1 MDLINLSA
9 LLISM
14 AAFFMYLN
22 FRYIKLPMTIGLAL
36 LSLLFSMILLV
47 IGNFNV
53 SLGELIISYV
63 SGIDFNIALMHGML
77 SFLLFAGALHVNLD
91 DLYAQGAL
99 ISVLATIGVVT
110 STFLFGSA
118 FYGLTKVLGLE
129 LDYIYCLLFGS
140 LISPTDPISVLGI
153 LKEAKAPKSLETKIC
168 GESLFNDGV
177 GVVVFI
183 VILQL
188 ATSSSSLTPSS
199 VLFLFAEEA
208 LGGVLFGLLLG
219 WTFYKLLK
227 SVDDYALEIMLT
239 ISLVMGGYSLAT
251 YFHLSGPLAMVVA
264 GLFIGNHGK
273 RFAMSD
279 TTHTKLFSF
288 WELIDEFLNAVLF
301 VLIGIVIL
309 QVSIDLTF
317 IAAGV
322 ISIPIVLIVRFV
334 SISIPIKFFKM
345 KKTFTNGVEKIMT
358 WGGLRGG
365 ISIALALS
373 LPDSIPSETKNII
386 LTATYIIVIFSIVV
400 QGLTIK
406 SLIQKE
412 IS

>member
-9 LLISM
+9 ILISM
-14 AAFFMYLN
+14 AACFMYLN

-36 LSLLFSMILLV
+36 LSLLFSVILLV
-47 IGNFNV
+47 AGRFSPLVGNAI
-53 SLGELIISYV
+53 LSYS
-63 SGIDFNIALMHGML
+63 SGIDFNVTLMHGML
-77 SFLLFAGALHVNLD
+77 SFLLFAGSLHVNLD
-91 DLYAQGAL
+91 DLYSQGAL

-118 FYGLTKVLGLE
+118 FYGLAKVLGMDI
-129 LDYIYCLLFGS
+129 DYIYCLLFGS

-188 ATSSSSLTPSS
+188 AVGSGTLSPFSI
-199 VLFLFAEEA
+199 VLLFFEEA
-208 LGGVLFGLLLG
+208 LGGVVFGLLLG

-279 TTHTKLFSF
+279 ATHTKLFSF
-288 WELIDEFLNAVLF
+288 WELVDEFLNAVLF

-309 QVSIDLTF
+309 QVSIEITF
-317 IAAGV
+317 VIAGI
-322 ISIPIVLIVRFV
+322 ISIPLVLLVRFI
-334 SISIPIKFFKM
+334 SISIPIKFFKI
-345 KKTFTNGVEKIMT
+345 KKTFTNGIEKIMT

-373 LPDSIPSETKNII
+373 LPDSIPSETKNLI
-386 LTATYIIVIFSIVV
+386 LTATYLIVIFSIVV

-406 SLIQKE
+406 SLIQKN

>member
-9 LLISM
+9 ILISM
-14 AAFFMYLN
+14 AALFMYLN

-36 LSLLFSMILLV
+36 LSLVFSVMLLV
-47 IGNFNV
+47 VGQFNP
-53 SLGELIISYV
+53 SIAETIISYT
-63 SGIDFNIALMHGML
+63 SGIDFNVTLMHGML
-77 SFLLFAGALHVNLD
+77 SFLLFAGSLHVNLD
-91 DLYAQGAL
+91 DLYKQGSL

-118 FYGLTKVLGLE
+118 FYGLTVVLGLE
-129 LDYIYCLLFGS
+129 VEYIYCLLFGS

-188 ATSSSSLTPSS
+188 ATSGGSLSPSS
-199 VLFLFAEEA
+199 VLFLFGEEA
-208 LGGVLFGLLLG
+208 LGGILFGLFLG
-219 WTFYKLLK
+219 WIFYRLLK

-239 ISLVMGGYSLAT
+239 ISLVMGGYSMAT

-309 QVSIDLTF
+309 QVSINFTF
-317 IAAGV
+317 VVAGL
-322 ISIPIVLIVRFV
+322 ISIPVVLIVRFI

-345 KKTFTNGVEKIMT
+345 KKTFTSGIEKIMT

-373 LPDSIPSETKNII
+373 LPDSIPPDTKSVI

-412 IS
+412 IN

>member
-1 MDLINLSA
+1 VDLINLSA
-9 LLISM
+9 ILISM
-14 AAFFMYLN
+14 AACFMYLN

-36 LSLLFSMILLV
+36 LSLLFSVILLV
-47 IGNFNV
+47 AGRFSPLVGNAI
-53 SLGELIISYV
+53 LSYS
-63 SGIDFNIALMHGML
+63 SGIDFNVTLMHGML
-77 SFLLFAGALHVNLD
+77 SFLLFAGSLHVNLD
-91 DLYAQGAL
+91 DLYSQGAL

-118 FYGLTKVLGLE
+118 FYVLAKVLGMDI
-129 LDYIYCLLFGS
+129 DYIYCLLFGS

-188 ATSSSSLTPSS
+188 AVGSGTLSPFSIGL
-199 VLFLFAEEA
+199 LFFEEA
-208 LGGVLFGLLLG
+208 LGGVVFGLLLG

-279 TTHTKLFSF
+279 ATHTKLFSF
-288 WELIDEFLNAVLF
+288 WELVDEFLNAVLF

-309 QVSIDLTF
+309 QVSIEITF
-317 IAAGV
+317 VIAGI
-322 ISIPIVLIVRFV
+322 ISIPLVLLVRFI
-334 SISIPIKFFKM
+334 SISIPIKFFKI
-345 KKTFTNGVEKIMT
+345 KKTFTKGIEKIMT

-373 LPDSIPSETKNII
+373 LPDSIPSETKNLI
-386 LTATYIIVIFSIVV
+386 LTATYLIVIFSIVV

-406 SLIQKE
+406 SLIQKN

>member
-1 MDLINLSA
+1 M
-9 LLISM
+9 
-14 AAFFMYLN
+14 
-22 FRYIKLPMTIGLAL
+22 
-36 LSLLFSMILLV
+36 V
-47 IGNFNV
+47 
-53 SLGELIISYV
+53 
-63 SGIDFNIALMHGML
+63 
-77 SFLLFAGALHVNLD
+77 
-91 DLYAQGAL
+91 
-99 ISVLATIGVVT
+99 
-110 STFLFGSA
+110 
-118 FYGLTKVLGLE
+118 
-129 LDYIYCLLFGS
+129 
-140 LISPTDPISVLGI
+140 
-153 LKEAKAPKSLETKIC
+153 
-168 GESLFNDGV
+168 
-177 GVVVFI
+177 
-183 VILQL
+183 
-188 ATSSSSLTPSS
+188 
-199 VLFLFAEEA
+199 
-208 LGGVLFGLLLG
+208 FGLLLG

-309 QVSIDLTF
+309 QVSIQITF
-317 IAAGV
+317 VLAGI
-322 ISIPIVLIVRFV
+322 ISIPIVLSVRFI
-334 SISIPIKFFKM
+334 SISIPIKFFKI

-373 LPDSIPSETKNII
+373 LPDSIPSETKNLI
-386 LTATYIIVIFSIVV
+386 LTATYLIVIFSIVV

-406 SLIQKE
+406 SLIQKN
-412 IS
+412 IN